1 MSVLQRVPH
10 ATGDESPDPPEDSR
24 RERLSLS
31 MRQTWFII
39 PAIVFLLLGVAGA
52 ALYISSETMTLRFA
66 VGPPASEDSRIVQA
80 LAQQFLRDRATV
92 RLAPIIAEGPAAA
105 SRALDAGE
113 AELAIVRRDIAYPQS
128 GQVVAVLRESV
139 VAIIVPAAGSLAAGG
154 AKPTPTPQKQK
165 TQARKPK
172 PIEKPIEKKPIEK
185 IEDFPGR
192 RIGVVGTSTAN
203 GDVFDAILKEYQIE
217 PDKVATIALDPR
229 DIAGSLRGNPVDAII
244 AIGPVAGRVIAD
256 AITASTYGKSE
267 PKLIKIGASEAIAAH
282 HLAYETTEI
291 KAGVFA
297 SQSTLPE
304 EDVETISVKHYIVAR
319 KTLRENTVA
328 DFTRLLFA
336 ARQSLGAEYPALAK
350 IEKPDTDRDAT
361 VPAHPGAAAFLDNDQ
376 KTFFDK
382 YSDYLYFGLM
392 LMSGLGSGIAWLA
405 SYARA
410 DDRVKRLKV
419 LEHLLD
425 IVKSAR
431 AAATLDEL
439 GRLRDDADAV
449 LARTIR
455 DVEGNRLDES
465 ALMAFSLALDQA
477 QLAISDRRATLI
489 GMLLP
494 PPSATLPLDPNNTTV
509 ERARTRIKQLRKSAK
524 IVPEQL

>member
-10 ATGDESPDPPEDSR
+10 ATGDEPPDPPEDSR

-291 KAGVFA
+291 TAGVFA

-439 GRLRDDADAV
+439 GKLRDDADAV

-477 QLAISDRRATLI
+477 QLAISDRRATLS
-489 GMLLP
+489 GMLP
-494 PPSATLPLDPNNTTV
+494 PPPIATRPVDPDETTV

-524 IVPEQL
+524 IVPEQS